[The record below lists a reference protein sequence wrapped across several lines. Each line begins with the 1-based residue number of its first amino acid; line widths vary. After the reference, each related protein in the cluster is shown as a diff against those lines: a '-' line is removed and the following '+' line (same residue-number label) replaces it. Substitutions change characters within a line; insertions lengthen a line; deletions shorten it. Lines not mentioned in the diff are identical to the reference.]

1 MKEKIKKVLIEL
13 EKEKGI
19 KILFAV
25 ESGSRAWGMESENSD
40 YDVRFVYM
48 RKKKDYLSLNK
59 KEEVITATFDK
70 DLNKCQHEGCYI
82 DIIGFDIYKF
92 LNMLIKSNPTCI
104 ELINS
109 DIVYLGEVNEKFRD
123 WILRNYNPISL
134 YYHYRSMCEQNYK
147 KYIDSGNK
155 ATYKKYLYSMR
166 GLVSAKFIYKYNLL
180 PSIKFPELLKSIK
193 GNGLI
198 SDDIINELLK
208 IIELKKKGKEKD
220 IVKNYSHIDSYI
232 ENFLKEEIKHKDF
245 HKVKN
250 IDITKLNKELLRLL
264 K

>member
-1 MKEKIKKVLIEL
+1 MKEKIKKVLIDL

-40 YDVRFVYM
+40 YDVRFVYI
-48 RKKKDYLSLNK
+48 RKKEDYLTLDN
-59 KEEVITATFDK
+59 KEEVITANFDNN
-70 DLNKCQHEGCYI
+70 LNKCSPEGCYI

-92 LNMLIKSNPTCI
+92 LKMLIKSNPTCI
-104 ELINS
+104 EWINS
-109 DIVYLGEVNEKFRD
+109 DIVYVGEVNEKFKD
-123 WILRNYNPISL
+123 WILKNYNPISL

-166 GLVSAKFIYKYNLL
+166 GLVYAKFIWEYNLL
-180 PSIKFPELLKSIK
+180 PSIKFPELLKAIK

-198 SDDIINELLK
+198 SNEIINELLN
-208 IIELKKKGKEKD
+208 IINLKKKGKEKD

-232 ENFLKEEIKHKDF
+232 ENFLKEEIKNDLKII
-245 HKVKN
+245 KST
-250 IDITKLNKELLRLL
+250 DIKELNKEILKLL